1 MDTNLASAA
10 LEAFSILL
18 FGIFSLLIVDIT
30 LKRKYSIKKSLI
42 LSAVLFIIPYILL
55 IFLRLYAHQF
65 SIDQEIDFF
74 GRQIDLS
81 GISNML
87 IELSAIMISTFFV
100 YIVVLKCYEGK
111 TSAKVF
117 AASFAVLI
125 SMIASTF
132 FSDYA
137 MLAYNN
143 LTAEGTILVEKSV
156 YVILQTVLL
165 IITLIV
171 YDLFIKNKVKK
182 LISDTNG
189 EMNRFVVVPII
200 SYVIFIIA
208 YCSWYVEDYTVRESM
223 NLQYFF
229 TSITLPIL
237 YALMFRVIFTEISAT
252 AESMKTETELNAAKL
267 IQTSILPQ
275 SRFNGTKG
283 ISLSAAMIP
292 AKEVGGDFYDFFEL
306 GNGKIAVLIA
316 DVSGKGIPAALF
328 MMHAHSIIKNNI
340 ILTNSPAE
348 AMTKSNI
355 QLLENNDSC
364 MFVTVFIG
372 ILDLNSGTF
381 TYSNAGHN
389 PPLIK
394 NKSLEYLNVKKQPVL
409 GVVPTTYDDLEVT
422 LSDDAVIFLY
432 TDGVTEAMDDAG
444 EEYGTERLLNLL
456 KSPGVMNMKD
466 LVDLVNSDVNA
477 YSKQPH
483 DDVTMVAL
491 EYTGS
496 STKLSVSAEKK
507 SLEIIQKLISPSL
520 KTDDAKLKSSIM
532 MVIEEIF
539 VNIISYAYPD
549 SKGTVCVTFD
559 VGDELRMKFEDSGI
573 PFDPLKSKD
582 PDPSLTLY
590 ERSEGGY
597 GIYLVKKF
605 MDTVSYSYENG
616 KNVLTITKKLQ

>member
-1 MDTNLASAA
+1 
-10 LEAFSILL
+10 
-18 FGIFSLLIVDIT
+18 
-30 LKRKYSIKKSLI
+30 
-42 LSAVLFIIPYILL
+42 
-55 IFLRLYAHQF
+55 
-65 SIDQEIDFF
+65 
-74 GRQIDLS
+74 
-81 GISNML
+81 
-87 IELSAIMISTFFV
+87 
-100 YIVVLKCYEGK
+100 
-111 TSAKVF
+111 
-117 AASFAVLI
+117 
-125 SMIASTF
+125 
-132 FSDYA
+132 
-137 MLAYNN
+137 
-143 LTAEGTILVEKSV
+143 
-156 YVILQTVLL
+156 
-165 IITLIV
+165 
-171 YDLFIKNKVKK
+171 
-182 LISDTNG
+182 
-189 EMNRFVVVPII
+189 
-200 SYVIFIIA
+200 
-208 YCSWYVEDYTVRESM
+208 
-223 NLQYFF
+223 
-229 TSITLPIL
+229 
-237 YALMFRVIFTEISAT
+237 
-252 AESMKTETELNAAKL
+252 
-267 IQTSILPQ
+267 
-275 SRFNGTKG
+275 
-283 ISLSAAMIP
+283 
-292 AKEVGGDFYDFFEL
+292 
-306 GNGKIAVLIA
+306 
-316 DVSGKGIPAALF
+316 
-328 MMHAHSIIKNNI
+328 
-340 ILTNSPAE
+340 
-348 AMTKSNI
+348 MTKSNI